1 MSKDSQAPQVSSGMG
16 FMLVALVVLFM
27 GAGYGMD
34 RWLHTRPWL
43 MVAGVFVGF
52 GAGLAYM
59 VLIASADSS
68 DRRGRKKRRDDH
80 KGPSE
85 G

>member
-1 MSKDSQAPQVSSGMG
+1 MG

-68 DRRGRKKRRDDH
+68 DRRSRKKRRGDH
-80 KGPSE
+80 KGPDD